1 MTNYIELYTALL
13 ILAMICFF
21 LIIGYILYKIYTNKR
36 KNEYIEFR
44 FI

>member
-1 MTNYIELYTALL
+1 MVNYTELYTSLL
-13 ILAMICFF
+13 IIAMIFFF
-21 LIIGYILYKIYTNKR
+21 LIIGYILYKIYNNKR